1 MTAQQA
7 SSKGRPREFDTNVA
21 LQRAMEVFWEHGYE
35 GASLTELTGAMGI
48 SKTSMYA
55 AFGNKEDLFAKALQ
69 RYIDGPVS
77 YGRKA
82 LEKSTAKEVAAAI
95 LKGAV
100 KTTTDAS
107 TPAGCLTVQG
117 SLAASEGA
125 HDIRDMLAS
134 WRNQT
139 VAHLTNRF
147 ERAIDEGDLPGDA
160 NAAVLA
166 RYIITVS
173 NGIAVQAAS
182 GASRADLTRVAN
194 AALQNWPQKE

>member
-1 MTAQQA
+1 MTAA
-7 SSKGRPREFDTNVA
+7 TPKGRPREFDPNLA
-21 LQRAMEVFWEHGYE
+21 LQRAMEVFWEQGYE
-35 GASLTELTGAMGI
+35 GASLTELTATMGI
-48 SKTSMYA
+48 SRTSMYA
-55 AFGNKEDLFAKALQ
+55 AFGNKQDLFAKALQ
-69 RYIDGPVS
+69 RYADGPAS
-77 YGRKA
+77 YGWKA
-82 LEKSTAKEVAAAI
+82 LDKSTAKEVAVAI

-117 SLAASEGA
+117 ALAASDA
-125 HDIRDMLAS
+125 ARDIRHLLVS

-139 VAHLTNRF
+139 VAHLTKRF
-147 ERAIDEGDLPGDA
+147 ERAIDEGDLPDDA

-182 GASRADLTRVAN
+182 GASRADLTRVAD
-194 AALQNWPQKE
+194 AALRNWP